1 MSLPPNFGQAFDL
14 SSLTKPKVD
23 PTTPLPGIEVSVE
36 NLSSDILPLSLV
48 RPVIVLMWSP
58 RSAESVEMIKVLGKL
73 QIDFKEAF
81 ALARVDIEAH
91 PQVAQA
97 FQTKAV
103 PYAVAIIAEQ
113 MVPLFEQ
120 SYPEAQVRMVIDKVL
135 TLASE
140 QGIGQAPVEQM
151 EAEEIEAMEALE
163 AGNYVAAEAAY
174 KKWLSRKPS
183 ENLAKLGL
191 AQTQLLMRT
200 EGSDLDTVISESTK
214 NPGDIALQLKAADVE
229 MVNGGVEAAFTR
241 LLHAVR
247 ATSGDDRTKVKNH
260 LLNLFALVDPS
271 DPRLVA
277 ARKELASALFSE
289 KH

>member
-23 PTTPLPGIEVSVE
+23 PSTPLPGIEVSVE

-48 RPVIVLMWSP
+48 RPVIVVMWTP
-58 RSAESVEMIKVLGKL
+58 RSAESADMVKILGKL
-73 QIDFKEAF
+73 EVDYKQAF

-91 PQVAQA
+91 PQVGQA
-97 FQTKAV
+97 FQTKSI

-135 TLASE
+135 ALAAE

-151 EAEEIEAMEALE
+151 EAEEIEALDALE
-163 AGNYVAAEAAY
+163 AGNYPAAEAAY
-174 KKWLSRKPS
+174 KKWLARKPS
-183 ENLAKLGL
+183 ENFAKLGL

-200 EGSDLDTVISESTK
+200 EGLELDTVIAESTK
-214 NPGDIALQLKAADVE
+214 NPSDIALQLKAAEVE

-247 ATSGDDRTKVKNH
+247 ATAGDDRAKVKDH
-260 LLNLFALVDPS
+260 LLNLFALVDPT

-277 ARKELASALFSE
+277 ARKELASALF
-289 KH
+289 

>member
-23 PTTPLPGIEVSVE
+23 PSIPMPGIEVSVE
-36 NLSSDILPLSLV
+36 NLSSEILPLSLV

-58 RSAESVEMIKVLGKL
+58 RSPESAEMVKVLGKL
-73 QIDFKEAF
+73 QEDYKQSF

-97 FQTKAV
+97 FQTKTI

-120 SYPEAQVRMVIDKVL
+120 AYPEAQLRMVLDKVL

-140 QGIGQAPVEQM
+140 QGVGQAPIEQM

-163 AGNYVAAEAAY
+163 AGNYRAAETAY

-200 EGSDLDTVISESTK
+200 EGLDLNQVIGESTN

-229 MVNGGVEAAFTR
+229 IVNGGVEAAFTR

-247 ATSGDDRTKVKNH
+247 ATTGDDRTRVKDH

-277 ARKELASALFSE
+277 ARKELASALF
-289 KH
+289 

>member
-73 QIDFKEAF
+73 EVDYKGAF

-120 SYPEAQVRMVIDKVL
+120 SYPEAQVCMVMDKVL

-151 EAEEIEAMEALE
+151 EAEEIEAMDALE

-200 EGSDLDTVISESTK
+200 EGLELSEVIDQSAL
-214 NPGDIALQLKAADVE
+214 NPSDIALQLKAADVE
-229 MVNGGVEAAFTR
+229 IVNGGVEAAFAR
-241 LLHAVR
+241 LIHAVR
-247 ATSGDDRTKVKNH
+247 ATSGDERTKVKDH
-260 LLNLFALVDPS
+260 LLNLFALVDQS

-277 ARKELASALFSE
+277 ARKELASALF
-289 KH
+289 

>member
-23 PTTPLPGIEVSVE
+23 PSVPMPGIEVSVE

-58 RSAESVEMIKVLGKL
+58 RSVESVEMVKLLGKL
-73 QIDFKEAF
+73 ESDYKEAF
-81 ALARVDIEAH
+81 VLARVDIETH

-97 FQTKAV
+97 FQTKSI

-120 SYPEAQVRMVIDKVL
+120 PYPEAQVRMVLDKVL

-140 QGIGQAPVEQM
+140 QGVGQAPVEQM
-151 EAEEIEAMEALE
+151 EPEEIEAMDALE
-163 AGNYVAAEAAY
+163 AGNLVAAEAAY
-174 KKWLSRKPS
+174 KKWLARKPA

-191 AQTQLLMRT
+191 AQTQLLIRT
-200 EGSDLDTVISESTK
+200 EALDLNAVIEQSTQNPSDID
-214 NPGDIALQLKAADVE
+214 LQLKAADVE
-229 MVNGGVEAAFTR
+229 IVNGGVEAAFTR
-241 LLHAVR
+241 LLHAIR
-247 ATSGDDRTKVKNH
+247 ATTGDDRAKVKDH
-260 LLNLFALVDPS
+260 LLNLFALVDQS

-277 ARKELASALFSE
+277 ARKELASALF
-289 KH
+289 

>member
-36 NLSSDILPLSLV
+36 NLSSEILPLSLV

-73 QIDFKEAF
+73 EVDYKEAF

-91 PQVAQA
+91 PEVAQA

-120 SYPEAQVRMVIDKVL
+120 SYPEAQVRMVMDKVL

-140 QGIGQAPVEQM
+140 QGIGQAPIEQM
-151 EAEEIEAMEALE
+151 ELEEIQALEALE
-163 AGNYVAAEAAY
+163 AGDYVAAEAAY

-183 ENLAKLGL
+183 ESLAKLGL

-200 EGSDLDTVISESTK
+200 EGLELEAVIAESTK
-214 NPGDIALQLKAADVE
+214 NPSDIALQLKAADVE

-241 LLHAVR
+241 LIHAVR
-247 ATSGDDRTKVKNH
+247 ATSSDDRAKVKDH

-277 ARKELASALFSE
+277 ARKELASALF
-289 KH
+289 

>member
-23 PTTPLPGIEVSVE
+23 PAVPLPGIDVSVE

-58 RSAESVEMIKVLGKL
+58 RSPESVEMVKLLGKL
-73 QIDFKEAF
+73 ETDYKEAF
-81 ALARVDIEAH
+81 ALARVDIEAQ

-97 FQTKAV
+97 FQTKSI
-103 PYAVAIIAEQ
+103 PYAVAIISEQ

-120 SYPEAQVRMVIDKVL
+120 SYPEAQVKMVLDKVL

-140 QGIGQAPVEQM
+140 QGVGQAPVEQM
-151 EAEEIEAMEALE
+151 EPEEVEAMDALE
-163 AGNYVAAEAAY
+163 AGNYIAAEAAY
-174 KKWLSRKPS
+174 KKWLSRKPA
-183 ENLAKLGL
+183 ETLAKLGL
-191 AQTQLLMRT
+191 AQTQLLIRT
-200 EGSDLDTVISESTK
+200 EGLELNAVLEESTK
-214 NPGDIALQLKAADVE
+214 NPSDIDLQLKAADVE
-229 MVNGGVEAAFTR
+229 IVNGGVEAAFTR

-247 ATSGDDRTKVKNH
+247 ATSGDDRTKVKDH
-260 LLNLFALVDPS
+260 LLNLFALVDQS

-277 ARKELASALFSE
+277 ARKELASALF
-289 KH
+289 

>member
-58 RSAESVEMIKVLGKL
+58 RSAESIEMIKVLGKL
-73 QIDFKEAF
+73 EIDYKGAF

-120 SYPEAQVRMVIDKVL
+120 SYPEAQVRMVMDKVL

-151 EAEEIEAMEALE
+151 EAEEIEAMDALE

-200 EGSDLDTVISESTK
+200 EGLELSEVIDQSAL
-214 NPGDIALQLKAADVE
+214 NPSDIALQLKAADVE
-229 MVNGGVEAAFTR
+229 IVNGGVEAAFAR
-241 LLHAVR
+241 LIHAVR
-247 ATSGDDRTKVKNH
+247 ATSGDERTKVKDH
-260 LLNLFALVDPS
+260 LLNLFALVDQS

-277 ARKELASALFSE
+277 ARKELASALF
-289 KH
+289 

>member
-23 PTTPLPGIEVSVE
+23 PSIPMPGIEVSVE

-58 RSAESVEMIKVLGKL
+58 RSAESVEMVKILGKL
-73 QIDFKEAF
+73 ETDYKNAF
-81 ALARVDIEAH
+81 SLARVDIEVY

-97 FQTKAV
+97 FQTKSI

-151 EAEEIEAMEALE
+151 EAEEIEAMDALE
-163 AGNYVAAEAAY
+163 AGNYLAAEAAY
-174 KKWLSRKPS
+174 KKWLNRKPA

-200 EGSDLDTVISESTK
+200 EGLELDTVISESTK
-214 NPGDIALQLKAADVE
+214 NPSDIALQLKAADIE
-229 MVNGGVEAAFTR
+229 IVNGGVEAAFTR
-241 LLHAVR
+241 LLHAIR
-247 ATSGDDRTKVKNH
+247 ATSGDDRAKVKDH
-260 LLNLFALVDPS
+260 LLTLFALVDPS

-277 ARKELASALFSE
+277 ARKELASALF
-289 KH
+289 

>member
-23 PTTPLPGIEVSVE
+23 PSVPMPGIEVSVE

-58 RSAESVEMIKVLGKL
+58 RSVESVEMVKLLGKMES
-73 QIDFKEAF
+73 DYKEAF

-97 FQTKAV
+97 FQTKSI

-120 SYPEAQVRMVIDKVL
+120 PYPEAQVRMVLDKVL

-140 QGIGQAPVEQM
+140 QGVGQAPVEQM
-151 EAEEIEAMEALE
+151 EPEEIEAMDALE
-163 AGNYVAAEAAY
+163 AGNLVAAEAAY
-174 KKWLSRKPS
+174 KKWLARKPA

-191 AQTQLLMRT
+191 AQTQLLIRT
-200 EGSDLDTVISESTK
+200 QALELNAVIEQSTQNPSDID
-214 NPGDIALQLKAADVE
+214 LQLKAADVE
-229 MVNGGVEAAFTR
+229 IVNGGVEAAFTR
-241 LLHAVR
+241 LLHAIR
-247 ATSGDDRTKVKNH
+247 ATTGDDRAKVKDH
-260 LLNLFALVDPS
+260 LLNLFALVDQS

-277 ARKELASALFSE
+277 ARKELASALF
-289 KH
+289 

>member
-23 PTTPLPGIEVSVE
+23 PTVPLPGIDVSVE

-48 RPVIVLMWSP
+48 RPVIVLMWSA
-58 RSAESVEMIKVLGKL
+58 RSAESVEMVKLLGKL
-73 QIDFKEAF
+73 EKDYKEAF
-81 ALARVDIEAH
+81 ALARVDIEAQ

-97 FQTKAV
+97 FQTKSI

-120 SYPEAQVRMVIDKVL
+120 PYPEAQVKMVLDKVL

-140 QGIGQAPVEQM
+140 QGVGQAPVEQM
-151 EAEEIEAMEALE
+151 EPEEIEAMDALE
-163 AGNYVAAEAAY
+163 AGDYIAAEAAY
-174 KKWLSRKPS
+174 KKWLSRKPA

-191 AQTQLLMRT
+191 AQTQLLIRT
-200 EGSDLDTVISESTK
+200 EGLELNAVLDESTK
-214 NPGDIALQLKAADVE
+214 NPSDIALQLRAADVE
-229 MVNGGVEAAFTR
+229 IVNGGVEAAFTR

-247 ATSGDDRTKVKNH
+247 ATSGDDRTKVKDH
-260 LLNLFALVDPS
+260 LLNLFALVDQS
-271 DPRLVA
+271 DPQLVA
-277 ARKELASALFSE
+277 ARKELASALF
-289 KH
+289 

>member
-23 PTTPLPGIEVSVE
+23 PSIPMPGIEVSVE

-58 RSAESVEMIKVLGKL
+58 RSAESVEMVKVLGKL
-73 QIDFKEAF
+73 EVDYKVAF
-81 ALARVDIEAH
+81 SLARVDIEAH

-97 FQTKAV
+97 FQTKSI

-163 AGNYVAAEAAY
+163 AGDYVAAEAAY
-174 KKWLSRKPS
+174 KKWLSRKPA

-191 AQTQLLMRT
+191 AQTQLLIRT
-200 EGSDLDTVISESTK
+200 EGLDLDTVISESTK
-214 NPGDIALQLKAADVE
+214 NPNDITLQLKAADVE
-229 MVNGGVEAAFTR
+229 IVNGGVEAAFTR
-241 LLHAVR
+241 LLHAVK
-247 ATSGDDRTKVKNH
+247 ATQGDERTKIKNH
-260 LLNLFALVDPS
+260 LLELFALVDPS
-271 DPRLVA
+271 DPRLAA
-277 ARKELASALFSE
+277 ARKELASALF
-289 KH
+289 

>member
-23 PTTPLPGIEVSVE
+23 PATPLPGIEVSVE

-58 RSAESVEMIKVLGKL
+58 RSTESVEMVKVLGKL
-73 QIDFKEAF
+73 EIDYKGAF

-120 SYPEAQVRMVIDKVL
+120 SYPEAQVRMVMDKVL

-151 EAEEIEAMEALE
+151 EAEEIEAMDALE

-200 EGSDLDTVISESTK
+200 EGLELSEVIEQSALNPSDIQ
-214 NPGDIALQLKAADVE
+214 LQLKAADVQ
-229 MVNGGVEAAFTR
+229 MVNGGVEAAFAR
-241 LLHAVR
+241 LIHAVR
-247 ATSGDDRTKVKNH
+247 ATSGDERTKVKDH
-260 LLNLFALVDPS
+260 LLNLFALVDQS

-277 ARKELASALFSE
+277 ARKELASALF
-289 KH
+289 

>member
-23 PTTPLPGIEVSVE
+23 PSIPLPGIEVSVE
-36 NLSSDILPLSLV
+36 NLSIDILPLSLV

-58 RSAESVEMIKVLGKL
+58 RSTESVEMIKVLGKL
-73 QIDFKEAF
+73 EGDYKGAF

-97 FQTKAV
+97 FQTKSV

-120 SYPEAQVRMVIDKVL
+120 SYPEAQVRMVLDKVL

-151 EAEEIEAMEALE
+151 EAEEIEAMDALE
-163 AGNYVAAEAAY
+163 AGNYAAAEAAY

-200 EGSDLDTVISESTK
+200 EGLELDVVLDESTK
-214 NPGDIALQLKAADVE
+214 NPADISLQLKAADVE
-229 MVNGGVEAAFTR
+229 IVNGGVEAAFAR
-241 LLHAVR
+241 LIQAVR
-247 ATSGDDRTKVKNH
+247 STSGDERTKVKDH
-260 LLNLFALVDPS
+260 LLNLFALVDQS

-277 ARKELASALFSE
+277 ARKELASALF
-289 KH
+289 

>member
-23 PTTPLPGIEVSVE
+23 PSTPLPGIEVSVD

-58 RSAESVEMIKVLGKL
+58 RSPESVEMIKVLGKL
-73 QIDFKEAF
+73 EIDYKGAF
-81 ALARVDIEAH
+81 SLARVDIEAH

-120 SYPEAQVRMVIDKVL
+120 SYPEAQVRMVMDKVL

-151 EAEEIEAMEALE
+151 EAEEIEAMDALE

-174 KKWLSRKPS
+174 KKWLSRKPA

-200 EGSDLDTVISESTK
+200 EGLELSEVIEQSALNPSDI
-214 NPGDIALQLKAADVE
+214 PLQLKAADVE
-229 MVNGGVEAAFTR
+229 IVNGGVEAAFAR
-241 LLHAVR
+241 LIHAVR
-247 ATSGDDRTKVKNH
+247 ATSGDDRTKVKDH
-260 LLNLFALVDPS
+260 LINLFALVDQS

-277 ARKELASALFSE
+277 ARKELASALF
-289 KH
+289 

>member
-23 PTTPLPGIEVSVE
+23 PSTPLPGLEVSVE

-58 RSAESVEMIKVLGKL
+58 RSAESVEMVKVLGKL
-73 QIDFKEAF
+73 EIDYKGAF

-120 SYPEAQVRMVIDKVL
+120 SYPEAQVRMVMDKVL
-135 TLASE
+135 TLAAE

-151 EAEEIEAMEALE
+151 EAEEIEALEALE

-174 KKWLSRKPS
+174 KKWLSRKPA

-200 EGSDLDTVISESTK
+200 EGLELNNVIDQSAL
-214 NPGDIALQLKAADVE
+214 NPSDIALQLKAADVE
-229 MVNGGVEAAFTR
+229 IVNGGVEAAFAR
-241 LLHAVR
+241 LIHAVR
-247 ATSGDDRTKVKNH
+247 ATSGDERTKVKDH
-260 LLNLFALVDPS
+260 LLNLFALVDQS

-277 ARKELASALFSE
+277 ARKELASALF
-289 KH
+289 

>member
-23 PTTPLPGIEVSVE
+23 TSLPMPGIEVTVE
-36 NLSSDILPLSLV
+36 NLSTDILPLSLV

-58 RSAESVEMIKVLGKL
+58 RSKESADMVTTLGKL
-73 QIDFKEAF
+73 ETEYKTSWS
-81 ALARVDIEAH
+81 LARVNIDTH
-91 PQVAQA
+91 PEVAQA
-97 FQTKAV
+97 FQTKNV

-120 SYPEAQVRMVIDKVL
+120 PYPEAQIRMVLDKVL
-135 TLASE
+135 TLAAE
-140 QGIGQAPVEQM
+140 QGVGEAPVEQL
-151 EAEEIEAMEALE
+151 EPEEIEAMDALE

-174 KKWLSRKPS
+174 KKWLTRKPS

-200 EGSDLDTVISESTK
+200 EGLDLNTVIAESMADPTSI
-214 NPGDIALQLKAADVE
+214 DLQLQAADVE
-229 MVNGGVEAAFTR
+229 MVNGGVEAAYTR
-241 LLHAVR
+241 LIHAVKV
-247 ATSGDDRTKVKNH
+247 TTGEDRTKVKNH
-260 LLNLFALVDPS
+260 LLELFALVDAS

-277 ARKELASALFSE
+277 ARKELASALF
-289 KH
+289 